1 MTILSNLNIFGD
13 SKNFAPSLGRTI
25 EMNAD
30 ERQIRELVETWMT
43 ASKAGDLAAVLDLM
57 TDDVIFM
64 TPGRAPFGKGEFAAN
79 GERMKD
85 FTMEGRHDLQEIEI
99 LGKHAYI
106 RNYLEITLT
115 KAGDAPKRM
124 SGHTMG
130 ILRKE
135 SDGRWRLARDANLV
149 MPANCSP

>member
-1 MTILSNLNIFGD
+1 
-13 SKNFAPSLGRTI
+13 
-25 EMNAD
+25 MNTD
-30 ERQIRELVETWMT
+30 ERQIRDLVETWMT
-43 ASKAGDLAAVLDLM
+43 ASKTGDLAAILDLM

-85 FTMEGRHDLQEIEI
+85 FTMEGHHELQEIEI

-124 SGHTMG
+124 SGYTMS
-130 ILRKE
+130 ILRKG
-135 SDGRWRLARDANLV
+135 SAGRWRLARDANLV